1 MVQNEKKFCLSCSI
15 SQESYIIWF
24 WFLVC
29 VCKVISPGVFF
40 MFSKFWFSA
49 FMGGR
54 GGGKRVKNSP
64 KWQKI
69 LLRLIAQEP
78 YVIWLSFVEYKCK
91 MILSWAFFFW
101 DFDFLG
107 CYKGQRATNGPRWQ
121 KTLSFALY
129 ISGTIHHV
137 ILIYVTCACV
147 KGLYLQGFFTFFP
160 NFKFWGQ

>member
-91 MILSWAFFFW
+91 MILSWAFFFLRFW
-101 DFDFLG
+101 FFGLLQG
-107 CYKGQRATNGPRWQ
+107 SKGNKWPKMTKNFVLC
-121 KTLSFALY
+121 TLYLRNHTSCDLDLY
-129 ISGTIHHV
+129 CT
-137 ILIYVTCACV
+137 CV
-147 KGLYLQGFFTFFP
+147 KG
-160 NFKFWGQ
+160 

>member
-1 MVQNEKKFCLSCSI
+1 MRKNSVSRAPYLRNHTSYDFDFWYACVKWYLQECFSCFQNFD
-15 SQESYIIWF
+15 
-24 WFLVC
+24 FLHL
-29 VCKVISPGVFF
+29 
-40 MFSKFWFSA
+40 W
-49 FMGGR
+49 
-54 GGGKRVKNSP
+54 GGKRVKNSP

-137 ILIYVTCACV
+137 ILIYIAHV
-147 KGLYLQGFFTFFP
+147 
-160 NFKFWGQ
+160 